1 MYNVDSEQTYDSN
14 NQNFEIMFIGHYG
27 LGYVVKKKAPELPLW
42 SLFASVQLLDLVAFT
57 LVLFGVEKAS
67 YNPSDNPFFRNQL
80 DLPFSHSL
88 VGAIIISLIVFI
100 ILWIKD
106 RKKWAWILGL
116 CVLSHW
122 FIDLIV
128 HTNDLPIL
136 FGTTYKV
143 GFGLWNFPYL
153 AYAIEILF
161 VLTGWLIVREKNV
174 YSYILLFFMIAGFS
188 GMIFSDE
195 PEIMKQ
201 NEYLRTLVVLISNG
215 LFILLAYLYDRKLKK
230 ERNYRFVG

>member
-1 MYNVDSEQTYDSN
+1 
-14 NQNFEIMFIGHYG
+14 MFIGHYG

-42 SLFASVQLLDLVAFT
+42 LLFTSVQLLDLVAFT
-57 LVLFGVEKAS
+57 FVLLGIEKAS
-67 YNPSDNPFFRNQL
+67 YNPSVNPFFRNQL

-88 VGAIIISLIVFI
+88 LGAIIISLIVFFI
-100 ILWIKD
+100 FWLKD
-106 RKKWAWILGL
+106 KKRWAWILGL

-136 FGTTYKV
+136 FGTYKV

-153 AYAIEILF
+153 TYAIEILF
-161 VLTGWLIVREKNV
+161 VLIGWLLIKKRNV
-174 YSYILLFFMIAGFS
+174 FSYALLFFMIASFS

-195 PEIMKQ
+195 PEIMK
-201 NEYLRTLVVLISNG
+201 NNDYLRTSIVLISNG
-215 LFILLAYLYDRKLKK
+215 LFILLAYLSDSKLKN
-230 ERNYRFVG
+230 E

>member
-1 MYNVDSEQTYDSN
+1 
-14 NQNFEIMFIGHYG
+14 MFIGHYG

-42 SLFASVQLLDLVAFT
+42 LLFASVQLLDLVAFT
-57 LVLFGVEKAS
+57 FVLLGIEKAS

-88 VGAIIISLIVFI
+88 LGAIIISLIVFFI
-100 ILWIKD
+100 FWIKD
-106 RKKWAWILGL
+106 KKRWAWILGL

-136 FGTTYKV
+136 FGTYKV

-153 AYAIEILF
+153 TYAIEILF
-161 VLTGWLIVREKNV
+161 VLIGWLLIKQRNIF
-174 YSYILLFFMIAGFS
+174 SYILLFLMIASFT
-188 GMIFSDE
+188 GMVFRDE

-201 NEYLRTLVVLISNG
+201 NDYLRTSVVLISNG
-215 LFILLAYLYDRKLKK
+215 LFIFLAYLSERKKGIK
-230 ERNYRFVG
+230 PSA

>member
-1 MYNVDSEQTYDSN
+1 M
-14 NQNFEIMFIGHYG
+14 
-27 LGYVVKKKAPELPLW
+27 VKKKAPELPLW
-42 SLFASVQLLDLVAFT
+42 LLFASVQLLDLVAFT
-57 LVLFGVEKAS
+57 LVLFGIEKAS
-67 YNPSDNPFFRNQL
+67 YSLSDNPFFRNQL

-88 VGAIIISLIVFI
+88 LGAIIISLIVFI
-100 ILWIKD
+100 IFWIKN

-136 FGTTYKV
+136 FGTYKV

-153 AYAIEILF
+153 TYAIEILF
-161 VLTGWLIVREKNV
+161 VLTGWLLVRERNV
-174 YSYILLFFMIAGFS
+174 FSYVLLFFMIASFS
-188 GMIFSDE
+188 GMIFNDE

-201 NEYLRTLVVLISNG
+201 NDYLRTSVVLVSNG
-215 LFILLAYLYDRKLKK
+215 LFILLAYFSDRKQKK
-230 ERNYRFVG
+230 E

>member
-1 MYNVDSEQTYDSN
+1 
-14 NQNFEIMFIGHYG
+14 MFIGHYG

-42 SLFASVQLLDLVAFT
+42 LLFASVQLLDLVAFT
-57 LVLFGVEKAS
+57 FVLFGIEKAS
-67 YNPSDNPFFRNQL
+67 YNLSDNPFFRNQL

-88 VGAIIISLIVFI
+88 LGAIIISLIVFI
-100 ILWIKD
+100 IFWIKD

-136 FGTTYKV
+136 FGIYKV

-153 AYAIEILF
+153 TYAIEILF
-161 VLTGWLIVREKNV
+161 VLIGWLLVRKRNV
-174 YSYILLFFMIAGFS
+174 FSYVLLFFMIASFS
-188 GMIFSDE
+188 GMIFNDE
-195 PEIMKQ
+195 PEIMIH
-201 NEYLRTLVVLISNG
+201 NDYLRTSIVLVSNG
-215 LFILLAYLYDRKLKK
+215 LFILLAYLSDRKLKK
-230 ERNYRFVG
+230 E

>member
-1 MYNVDSEQTYDSN
+1 
-14 NQNFEIMFIGHYG
+14 MFIGHYG

-42 SLFASVQLLDLVAFT
+42 LLFTSVQLLDLVAFT
-57 LVLFGVEKAS
+57 FVLLGIEKAS

-88 VGAIIISLIVFI
+88 LGTLIISLIVFFI
-100 ILWIKD
+100 FWIKD
-106 RKKWAWILGL
+106 KKKWAWILGI

-136 FGTTYKV
+136 FGTYKV

-153 AYAIEILF
+153 TYAIELFF
-161 VLTGWLIVREKNV
+161 VLIGWLLIKQRNIF
-174 YSYILLFFMIAGFS
+174 SYILLFLMIAS
-188 GMIFSDE
+188 YTGMVFRDE
-195 PEIMKQ
+195 PEIMKH
-201 NEYLRTLVVLISNG
+201 NDYLRTSVVLISNG
-215 LFILLAYLYDRKLKK
+215 LFIFLAYLSDRKKGIK
-230 ERNYRFVG
+230 PIA

>member
-1 MYNVDSEQTYDSN
+1 
-14 NQNFEIMFIGHYG
+14 MFIGHYG

-42 SLFASVQLLDLVAFT
+42 LLFASVQLLDLVAFT
-57 LVLFGVEKAS
+57 FVLFGIEKAS
-67 YNPSDNPFFRNQL
+67 YNLSDNPFFRNQL

-88 VGAIIISLIVFI
+88 LGAIIISLIVFI
-100 ILWIKD
+100 IFWIKD

-136 FGTTYKV
+136 FGKYKV

-153 AYAIEILF
+153 TYAIEILF
-161 VLTGWLIVREKNV
+161 VLIGWLLVRKRNV
-174 YSYILLFFMIAGFS
+174 FSYVLLFFMIASFS
-188 GMIFSDE
+188 GMIFNDE
-195 PEIMKQ
+195 PEIMIH
-201 NEYLRTLVVLISNG
+201 NDYLRTSIVLVSNG
-215 LFILLAYLYDRKLKK
+215 LFILLAYLSDRKLKK
-230 ERNYRFVG
+230 E

>member
-1 MYNVDSEQTYDSN
+1 M
-14 NQNFEIMFIGHYG
+14 
-27 LGYVVKKKAPELPLW
+27 
-42 SLFASVQLLDLVAFT
+42 DLVAFT

-215 LFILLAYLYDRKLKK
+215 LFILLAYLHDRKLKK
-230 ERNYRFVG
+230 KRNYRFVG